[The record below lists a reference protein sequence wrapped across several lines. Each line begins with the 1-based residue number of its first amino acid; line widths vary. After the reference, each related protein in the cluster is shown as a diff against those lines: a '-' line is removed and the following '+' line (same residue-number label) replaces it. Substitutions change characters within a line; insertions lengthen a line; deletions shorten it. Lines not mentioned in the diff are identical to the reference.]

1 MSGLCSP
8 RSSPPSSSSSFWRCS
23 ASLPADWRRK
33 SSHWARPC
41 TSEHAAT
48 PPASSDTGGRID
60 HGHHEGKA
68 KQALYEVVEMDRA
81 IQQGGLMTSL
91 HDTLTVVTADHSHV
105 FSFGGYTPCGNSIFD
120 QNNYQAQAAVPL
132 RYETHGG
139 EDVAVFARGPMAYLL
154 HGVQE
159 QNYIPHVMAY
169 AACIGQN

>member
-1 MSGLCSP
+1 MMILAVCNN
-8 RSSPPSSSSSFWRCS
+8 RYDLLSF
-23 ASLPADWRRK
+23 
-33 SSHWARPC
+33 
-41 TSEHAAT
+41 TS
-48 PPASSDTGGRID
+48 I
-60 HGHHEGKA
+60 
-68 KQALYEVVEMDRA
+68 LYGNGPGYKLINGVREN
-81 IQQGGLMTSL
+81 IS
-91 HDTLTVVTADHSHV
+91 TVD
-105 FSFGGYTPCGNSIFD
+105 YY